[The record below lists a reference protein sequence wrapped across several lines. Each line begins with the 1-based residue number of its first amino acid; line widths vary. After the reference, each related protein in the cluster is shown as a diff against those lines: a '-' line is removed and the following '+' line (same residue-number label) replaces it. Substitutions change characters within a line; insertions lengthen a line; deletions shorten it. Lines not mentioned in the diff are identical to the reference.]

1 MAEPLLF
8 VEHLLKQYGDK
19 VILKDISL
27 TVSKGEVVVIV
38 GSSGCG
44 KSTFLRCLNALEP
57 IQGA

>member
-27 TVSKGEVVVIV
+27 TVSKGR
-38 GSSGCG
+38 
-44 KSTFLRCLNALEP
+44 LW
-57 IQGA
+57 